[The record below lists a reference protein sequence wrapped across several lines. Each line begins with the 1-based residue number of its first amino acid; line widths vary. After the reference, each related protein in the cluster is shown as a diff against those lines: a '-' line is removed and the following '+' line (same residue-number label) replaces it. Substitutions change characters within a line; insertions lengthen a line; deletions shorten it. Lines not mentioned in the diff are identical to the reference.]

1 MDAPTIGLTEARDR
15 LTELL
20 ERVLEGER
28 MIVTRYGSPVAA
40 IVPIPADLHDHDRP
54 LGLAA
59 FAGAAASCRDL
70 YGTVSTVVGMRSV
83 SRDREPPE
91 IG

>member
-1 MDAPTIGLTEARDR
+1 
-15 LTELL
+15 
-20 ERVLEGER
+20 
-28 MIVTRYGSPVAA
+28 MIVTRYGSPIAA
-40 IVPIPADLHDHDRP
+40 IVPVPADLDDHDRP

-70 YGTVSTVVGMRSV
+70 SGTVATVVGMRSV

>member
-1 MDAPTIGLTEARDR
+1 
-15 LTELL
+15 
-20 ERVLEGER
+20 
-28 MIVTRYGSPVAA
+28 MIVTRYGSPIAA
-40 IVPIPADLHDHDRP
+40 IVPVPAALDDHDRP

-70 YGTVSTVVGMRSV
+70 YGTVATVVGMRSV

>member
-40 IVPIPADLHDHDRP
+40 IVPVPADLDRP
-54 LGLAA
+54 L
-59 FAGAAASCRDL
+59 SER
-70 YGTVSTVVGMRSV
+70 
-83 SRDREPPE
+83 
-91 IG
+91 

>member
-1 MDAPTIGLTEARDR
+1 MDTSTIGLTEARER

-28 MIVTRYGSPVAA
+28 MVVTRYGSPVAA
-40 IVPIPADLHDHDRP
+40 FVPVPPDLDDRGRP

-59 FAGAAASCRDL
+59 LAGAAASCRDL
-70 YGTVSTVVGMRSV
+70 YGTVAAVVGMRSV
-83 SRDREPPE
+83 SREREPPE

>member
-1 MDAPTIGLTEARDR
+1 METPTVGLTEARDR

-40 IVPIPADLHDHDRP
+40 IVPVPADLGDHDPP

-59 FAGAAASCRDL
+59 FAGAAAPCRDL
-70 YGTVSTVVGMRSV
+70 YGTVAAVVGMRPV

-91 IG
+91 LG